1 VQIPAEAGS
10 VIPPWA
16 AGLQIRR
23 EREAIVHIL
32 DQKGQQGWELV
43 QVTFRQSD
51 FICIWRR
58 EL

>member
-1 VQIPAEAGS
+1 M
-10 VIPPWA
+10 IPPWA